1 MADRLILQDED
12 KKKKKSGLRLI
23 PTGTIPAPEKVG
35 PISVAPS
42 LIPREVV
49 PDQGAAPGRRLIPTG
64 EIAAEEVA
72 QKDPVSFINS
82 FEQQMALSM
91 HNGEYF
97 NPSDEHL
104 NAYISAKWGKGFTL
118 PPLLPT
124 ATNVLKMLGED
135 FVINPVKQS
144 IKDPVTALSLSLEAS
159 PLTPRPLLGAIQAA
173 RELGAKGKPKS
184 EKISDALSK
193 FAGYSF
199 GIETDA
205 MKEDTRL
212 MPTMAEGVFRGGAD
226 LGMMGIMAK
235 KNLFGVKGEAKAASA
250 FLQKKLEEYRTHSPR
265 PEKETRLSLRGY
277 RSENPTGAS
286 AKDIPF
292 STDLSSVPDEIVQQW
307 KNEAPGVFA
316 TIDDAKRNH
325 WRQLNII
332 MTDRENARAGRDP
345 LISQWLENAQW
356 MPWLT
361 KKERLVLAEKYKK
374 QVVSAYSENASYWA
388 DPGGIA
394 SVVASVASKAPVAVS
409 KSVVRG
415 AVGKT
420 TQRSGG
426 LIESGG
432 TAIRDI
438 GEAATEKIISAT
450 DKITKIPGA
459 GVAVSAASKPGVTAR
474 VVARTGQAIETVGQ
488 TVSSVGRIIESG
500 PGQKGMLARM
510 AMDKSIQHRA
520 AFGYLEGLDGFL
532 DFAVAGT
539 KAGGT
544 GVAVGGGLG
553 ALTGEGEFAVAGAVT
568 GGTIGGFQ
576 AIPMK
581 LLGSEAPGRMK
592 NDVDSWLARQQDAD
606 VKAKLS
612 EMNFGEQV
620 TAQNLDAIV
629 KGVMN
634 EAGEGDVGVR
644 FVTNN
649 DDAVVGQ
656 ERGAWINESGEV
668 VINLSH
674 KHPTRTIAH
683 EVMHALEDIPNE
695 GMQQAVSRLNAVL
708 FDIVG
713 SDGTVLRRG
722 KYGIDDE
729 IEFANQY
736 QSGFDTEGAF
746 RWRNE
751 HKLSNE
757 SKDPRGPKG
766 WPAEGGDIPP
776 RLDRDSQ
783 PVREI
788 TKEEYLSNSSLRMDI
803 QKEIRAESFS
813 SLVHGSDVGSLMK
826 KRFLDHILL
835 AENGSKTMMLGKLL
849 KKMGVGFDE
858 TGAPSSLF
866 VNRRGEG
873 ITNNAQV
880 NALLRDFVRARQKI
894 KESIS
899 PSLTGEDSGFN
910 VTSKEL
916 ADPAN
921 SRMLEYYKDNDVF
934 AKDSDGKLVM
944 ANGRPV
950 RLSQKEISKL
960 QKNRSTVMMD
970 ALEGVDQTGGIIKE
984 VTEGTGK
991 VTWRGRAFNDEQV
1004 KALVALPNEVL
1015 APSLKEKLV
1024 FLNEQMKQGDA
1035 TILFDYNAALSGRK
1049 YSSSISSAWRHDS
1062 PIGFRLTRAGNLVIT
1077 GFNIDRV
1084 LGKISM
1090 WQKDK
1095 KGRFLDLW
1103 EGDQIAFRADL
1114 SKYMDNHMKGLPGD
1128 EGIGINKKD
1137 RINQLFDAPGSEVSR
1152 GTTIEGGRKP
1162 RLISSRRFDRINQ
1175 MRAGDGGWHTD
1186 YRKMLE
1192 NYMPATPEKGGTK
1205 YMPGRKEAR
1214 STTSGIRTIAKLA
1227 SLNEPELFRSGLGS
1241 KAKDI
1246 ESIAKHHSIP
1256 GQEIKVKPWTVD
1268 NDPYGSRRNRGDI
1281 KLQMTREGG
1290 HVSEVDITLH
1300 KDGNLHIDSSMADSN
1315 LMKGGGGDQLYQ
1327 IPLDFAFHNDKIRIP
1342 DPSGLSEVAS
1352 KRLIPQLLSSGLK
1365 HKSFKHIG
1373 DPALKSDTGANP
1385 TKLVAPWDPKTL
1397 PEGMSAFDYKA
1408 GVLALTELKNVQKV
1422 FPEISS
1428 FQVDPKSG
1436 LLTGN
1441 VDGKTQTYH
1450 RGEKSIG
1457 GSDSL
1462 AGLVKQIRSR
1472 PGGDFIGETTLIRSA
1487 GYMAQDGGG
1496 YSSLLLG
1503 HGEQAKPG
1511 VPKLPRPSG
1520 LDRTFYMPAGRA
1532 EKANLK
1538 HQISTRFPTAVA
1550 RTDDPLAGILN
1561 IGLDTIKGSKDQLK
1575 NHASIIRKYPG
1586 VKIKSR
1592 SPEVAVEEFINH
1604 GVGNLLWLHDLV
1616 PEGTRNRS
1624 AKWYDG
1630 ANSKARK
1637 MVKEYGTEVQ
1647 GNAGALAALS
1657 PQKDWFM
1664 NVSLSERVVD
1674 ISTNQRGTK
1683 FGKDLESWLLEWGG
1697 GDPKIQALAKSLKGK
1712 SFDQLNDYG
1721 KSAFIRAFDEV
1732 NNSRSYDIVSPEG
1745 KVVGIATTKKG
1756 DPAKVAWGSMSEI
1769 NKALRITLDPSSE
1782 NISKLLGNA
1791 HKVRNFYNNILL
1803 PNADGSSV
1811 TIDTHAVA
1819 AALLRPLAGNDLEV
1833 GHNFG
1838 TASPV
1843 KNSSITGAQGTY
1855 GIYAEMYRRAATERG
1870 ILPRQMQSI
1879 TWEAVRGLYE
1889 AKWKTKSNKNLIDK
1903 IWKQHETK
1911 GLSLDETRQRIL
1923 DESGGITPPEWER
1936 SGGAAVK
1943 GAGPAGDTGKLSP
1956 SQLRQ
1961 GRTGDDARA
1970 RGRTPR
1976 DTSSKVDYMPAGKGG
1991 DIFYSNSSKALDSP
2005 KVRKLATGPAMLN
2018 DILKVDPA
2026 AGQEMKWID
2035 LDRWLMDKKG
2045 KVTKEEV
2052 QKFIDANQIGV
2063 FEKTRKGDT
2072 GAAPEEITHYENKIR
2087 DLEDELAGAEN
2098 RDDAFAAQERV
2109 DIEGELEA
2117 ARSELESLNKEGG
2130 PLHDKPELVLP
2141 GAKKGSYRELE
2152 LMLPKRKGEQFTQSH
2167 FKGDENVFAH
2177 VRSNERTDAD
2187 GKRMLFIE
2195 EAQSDWAAA
2204 GRDKGFGTEPR
2215 YVIRFKKDGSY
2226 FPMEEQFSNRADAE
2240 KYLARKEA
2248 EFDGMNKG
2256 KLKVVEEQVTAG
2268 RVPEA
2273 PFVSKRKGGKF
2284 VEDDRWRMLAMKR
2297 MIRMAADEGYDRLGW
2312 INGRDTAERNN
2323 MGNYVSELEWQRLP
2337 GEDRVMI
2344 SAKNKEGDLV
2354 IKGKDFQVKDLAD
2367 VVGKE
2372 LAGKILKSNELS
2384 GEYSGLDLHTGGV
2397 FWKRFYDEKLPSYVR
2412 RYTSKWKGAK
2422 VGEVGID
2429 AGDFKVMKKNF
2440 NGGPYFSLESR
2451 SSPDSIS
2458 NHPTAEAAWAEAER
2472 LGGTTAHYVDIT
2484 PQMKADVQQGQA
2496 MFMPAGGKG
2505 GKVKRKGSA
2514 TSRKPGA
2521 RIPMGAVAKQLRLE
2535 RDLKKLKRN

>member
-124 ATNVLKMLGED
+124 ATNVLKMFGED

-159 PLTPRPLLGAIQAA
+159 PLTLRPLLGAIQAA

-226 LGMMGIMAK
+226 LGMMVIMAK

-544 GVAVGGGLG
+544 GAAVGGGLG

-620 TAQNLDAIV
+620 TAQTLDGIV

-826 KRFLDHILL
+826 DSMKKRFLDHILL

-866 VNRRGEG
+866 VNRWGEG

-880 NALLRDFVRARQKI
+880 NTLLRNFVRARQKI

-991 VTWRGRAFNDEQV
+991 VTWRGRVFNDEQIE
-1004 KALVALPNEVL
+1004 ALVALPDEVL

-1062 PIGFRLTRAGNLVIT
+1062 PVGFRLTKAGNLVIT

-1192 NYMPATPEKGGTK
+1192 NYMPATPEKGGT
-1205 YMPGRKEAR
+1205 R
-1214 STTSGIRTIAKLA
+1214 
-1227 SLNEPELFRSGLGS
+1227 
-1241 KAKDI
+1241 
-1246 ESIAKHHSIP
+1246 
-1256 GQEIKVKPWTVD
+1256 
-1268 NDPYGSRRNRGDI
+1268 
-1281 KLQMTREGG
+1281 
-1290 HVSEVDITLH
+1290 
-1300 KDGNLHIDSSMADSN
+1300 
-1315 LMKGGGGDQLYQ
+1315 
-1327 IPLDFAFHNDKIRIP
+1327 
-1342 DPSGLSEVAS
+1342 
-1352 KRLIPQLLSSGLK
+1352 
-1365 HKSFKHIG
+1365 
-1373 DPALKSDTGANP
+1373 
-1385 TKLVAPWDPKTL
+1385 
-1397 PEGMSAFDYKA
+1397 
-1408 GVLALTELKNVQKV
+1408 
-1422 FPEISS
+1422 
-1428 FQVDPKSG
+1428 
-1436 LLTGN
+1436 
-1441 VDGKTQTYH
+1441 
-1450 RGEKSIG
+1450 
-1457 GSDSL
+1457 
-1462 AGLVKQIRSR
+1462 
-1472 PGGDFIGETTLIRSA
+1472 
-1487 GYMAQDGGG
+1487 
-1496 YSSLLLG
+1496 
-1503 HGEQAKPG
+1503 
-1511 VPKLPRPSG
+1511 
-1520 LDRTFYMPAGRA
+1520 YMPAGRA

-1550 RTDDPLAGILN
+1550 RTV
-1561 IGLDTIKGSKDQLK
+1561 
-1575 NHASIIRKYPG
+1575 H
-1586 VKIKSR
+1586 
-1592 SPEVAVEEFINH
+1592 
-1604 GVGNLLWLHDLV
+1604 
-1616 PEGTRNRS
+1616 
-1624 AKWYDG
+1624 
-1630 ANSKARK
+1630 
-1637 MVKEYGTEVQ
+1637 
-1647 GNAGALAALS
+1647 
-1657 PQKDWFM
+1657 
-1664 NVSLSERVVD
+1664 
-1674 ISTNQRGTK
+1674 
-1683 FGKDLESWLLEWGG
+1683 
-1697 GDPKIQALAKSLKGK
+1697 
-1712 SFDQLNDYG
+1712 
-1721 KSAFIRAFDEV
+1721 
-1732 NNSRSYDIVSPEG
+1732 
-1745 KVVGIATTKKG
+1745 
-1756 DPAKVAWGSMSEI
+1756 
-1769 NKALRITLDPSSE
+1769 
-1782 NISKLLGNA
+1782 
-1791 HKVRNFYNNILL
+1791 
-1803 PNADGSSV
+1803 
-1811 TIDTHAVA
+1811 
-1819 AALLRPLAGNDLEV
+1819 
-1833 GHNFG
+1833 
-1838 TASPV
+1838 
-1843 KNSSITGAQGTY
+1843 
-1855 GIYAEMYRRAATERG
+1855 
-1870 ILPRQMQSI
+1870 
-1879 TWEAVRGLYE
+1879 
-1889 AKWKTKSNKNLIDK
+1889 
-1903 IWKQHETK
+1903 
-1911 GLSLDETRQRIL
+1911 
-1923 DESGGITPPEWER
+1923 
-1936 SGGAAVK
+1936 
-1943 GAGPAGDTGKLSP
+1943 
-1956 SQLRQ
+1956 
-1961 GRTGDDARA
+1961 RA
-1970 RGRTPR
+1970 RHYKGR
-1976 DTSSKVDYMPAGKGG
+1976 
-1991 DIFYSNSSKALDSP
+1991 
-2005 KVRKLATGPAMLN
+2005 
-2018 DILKVDPA
+2018 
-2026 AGQEMKWID
+2026 
-2035 LDRWLMDKKG
+2035 
-2045 KVTKEEV
+2045 
-2052 QKFIDANQIGV
+2052 
-2063 FEKTRKGDT
+2063 
-2072 GAAPEEITHYENKIR
+2072 
-2087 DLEDELAGAEN
+2087 
-2098 RDDAFAAQERV
+2098 
-2109 DIEGELEA
+2109 
-2117 ARSELESLNKEGG
+2117 
-2130 PLHDKPELVLP
+2130 
-2141 GAKKGSYRELE
+2141 
-2152 LMLPKRKGEQFTQSH
+2152 
-2167 FKGDENVFAH
+2167 
-2177 VRSNERTDAD
+2177 
-2187 GKRMLFIE
+2187 
-2195 EAQSDWAAA
+2195 
-2204 GRDKGFGTEPR
+2204 
-2215 YVIRFKKDGSY
+2215 
-2226 FPMEEQFSNRADAE
+2226 
-2240 KYLARKEA
+2240 
-2248 EFDGMNKG
+2248 
-2256 KLKVVEEQVTAG
+2256 
-2268 RVPEA
+2268 
-2273 PFVSKRKGGKF
+2273 
-2284 VEDDRWRMLAMKR
+2284 
-2297 MIRMAADEGYDRLGW
+2297 
-2312 INGRDTAERNN
+2312 
-2323 MGNYVSELEWQRLP
+2323 
-2337 GEDRVMI
+2337 
-2344 SAKNKEGDLV
+2344 
-2354 IKGKDFQVKDLAD
+2354 
-2367 VVGKE
+2367 
-2372 LAGKILKSNELS
+2372 
-2384 GEYSGLDLHTGGV
+2384 
-2397 FWKRFYDEKLPSYVR
+2397 
-2412 RYTSKWKGAK
+2412 
-2422 VGEVGID
+2422 
-2429 AGDFKVMKKNF
+2429 
-2440 NGGPYFSLESR
+2440 
-2451 SSPDSIS
+2451 
-2458 NHPTAEAAWAEAER
+2458 
-2472 LGGTTAHYVDIT
+2472 
-2484 PQMKADVQQGQA
+2484 
-2496 MFMPAGGKG
+2496 
-2505 GKVKRKGSA
+2505 
-2514 TSRKPGA
+2514 
-2521 RIPMGAVAKQLRLE
+2521 
-2535 RDLKKLKRN
+2535 